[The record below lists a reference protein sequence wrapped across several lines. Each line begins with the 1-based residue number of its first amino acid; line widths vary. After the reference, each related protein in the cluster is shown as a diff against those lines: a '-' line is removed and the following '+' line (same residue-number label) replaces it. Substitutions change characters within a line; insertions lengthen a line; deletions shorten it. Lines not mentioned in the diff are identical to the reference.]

1 MTSTYKFL
9 SKYLILIVLSF
20 FYSKSIIAQD
30 KEPKVAVVLSGGGA
44 KGVAHIAVLKKLDS
58 LNIVPDL
65 IVGTSMGSVV
75 GGLYASGYSADSIQ
89 KITERIDWDVLLSGN
104 IDLRNVSVEEKS
116 EFNRYLVDL
125 DLIDYKPKVKT
136 SIINDQNLIEL
147 LTALTYPVNE
157 IKDFNELPIPF
168 KAVTTDLV
176 NGKEVVVD
184 QGSLVKAIRA
194 SMSIPSV
201 FEPVRY
207 DNTLLIDGGV
217 LNNFPV
223 DVAKTWGADIIIGSD
238 VGGGLKPIEELD
250 NVSNILFQTAML
262 TSSLK
267 IPEHRELCDVL
278 IDHTEVLTYETQDFV
293 HSKDILKQGELA
305 TQKSLDEIIA
315 LSKQINTSKQKPEL
329 PFKPLISLDAVN
341 YFNISEENIDLVK
354 ARMDLSTSE
363 MYDTNGINTAV
374 DRAIGTQLF
383 HKINYEFKNDSEK
396 LALHITGEEKFK
408 HQLSTALHYDT
419 FQKIGILFNYT
430 ARNLIN
436 KSSRFILGVDIAE
449 QPKFRIEYQ
458 KNFGKEKSMWWRAQ
472 VFGQQTK
479 QKYYGN
485 GYLGETLNQN
495 YAKTK
500 IEINKN
506 ISALKSYL
514 GVDLNFETFKS
525 TPELDT
531 DLNNNVYNLNL
542 YYSNN
547 LELGTYFKYNTLNK
561 AFFATEGSSLE
572 VRFSRALRNK
582 VNVEYVEESINN
594 KLGLTSLYSRI
605 TGQFENRKR
614 VNKFA
619 TLISQL
625 DFGFTFVDSNKVNN
639 SSKIDFLRHG
649 QGSKFA
655 LGGFL
660 NQNQRNGFKFKGL
673 GDSQLLTTQFIK
685 AHFNYQYEIG
695 RNVFLTPHINFGLV
709 GFGKFDDFVD
719 EINLSNS
726 HWSNLEISS
735 LMFTTGITAAYNSIL
750 GPVFLDLSYI
760 NDVNKLPVFF
770 STGMRFNITK

>member
-1 MTSTYKFL
+1 MDRIIIYFMISVYNFL
-9 SKYLILIVLSF
+9 RKHLLLIALSF
-20 FYSKSIIAQD
+20 LFSNPIFAQD

-44 KGVAHIAVLKKLDS
+44 KGIAHIAVLKKLDS

-136 SIINDQNLIEL
+136 SIINDQNLVEL

-157 IKDFNELPIPF
+157 IKDFNDLPIPF

-176 NGKEVVVD
+176 NGKELVVN

-201 FEPVRY
+201 FEPVTY
-207 DNTLLIDGGV
+207 NNTLLIDGGV

-223 DVAKTWGADIIIGSD
+223 DVAKAWGADIIIGSD

-262 TSSLK
+262 NSSLK
-267 IPEHRELCDVL
+267 IPSHRALCDVL

-305 TQKSLDEIIA
+305 TKKSLDAIVA
-315 LSKQINTSKQKPEL
+315 LSKQLNTSKQKPRL
-329 PFKPLISLDAVN
+329 PFKPMISLDTIN
-341 YFNISEENIDLVK
+341 YFNISEENIDLIK
-354 ARMDLSTSE
+354 ARMNLTTNE

-374 DRAIGTQLF
+374 DRALGTQLF

-396 LALHITGEEKFK
+396 LELHITGEEKYK

-419 FQKIGILFNYT
+419 YQKIGILFNYT
-430 ARNLIN
+430 ARNLFD
-436 KSSRFILGVDIAE
+436 KSSRLIIGVDIAE

-458 KNFGKEKSMWWRAQ
+458 KNFGKEKSMWWRVQ

-485 GYLGETLNQN
+485 GYLGEILNQN

-506 ISALKSYL
+506 ISPLKSYL
-514 GVDLNFETFKS
+514 GIDLNFETFKS

-547 LELGTYFKYNTLNK
+547 LELSTYFYYNTLNK
-561 AFFATEGSSLE
+561 PFFATKGSSME

-582 VNVEYVEESINN
+582 VNVEYVEESTNN
-594 KLGLTSLYSRI
+594 KLGLTNLYSRI
-605 TGQFENRKR
+605 TGQLENRKQL
-614 VNKFA
+614 NKFV
-619 TLISQL
+619 TFISQL
-625 DFGFTFVDSNKVNN
+625 DFGFTFVDSNKGNN
-639 SSKIDFLRHG
+639 TNKIDFLRHG
-649 QGSKFA
+649 QGAKFA

-660 NQNQRNGFKFKGL
+660 NQNQRNGYKFKGL

-685 AHFNYQYEIG
+685 AHFNYQYEIS
-695 RNVFLTPHINFGLV
+695 RNIFLTPHINFGLV
-709 GFGKFDDFVD
+709 GFGKFDDFLN
-719 EINLSNS
+719 EIKLSNS
-726 HWSNLEISS
+726 NWSNLETSS
-735 LMFTTGITAAYNSIL
+735 LMFTSGITAAYNSIL
-750 GPVFLDLSYI
+750 GPVFFDLSYI
-760 NDVNKLPVFF
+760 NDLNKWPL
-770 STGMRFNITK
+770 